1 MKKIL
6 VAAAA
11 LIMFICP
18 SRAFA
23 RTGAQ
28 LTDSV
33 KININGKQA
42 PSSLTDGYY
51 TTKINTADT
60 DLLTVE
66 ADGEIHSLYIIFDQ
80 PVSPYTISGE
90 NMQQTCG
97 ASGFIHEFIRL
108 DKPQKKIEIDLPQ
121 GILCDIYIFGRGQLP
136 DFVQQWQQPYE
147 DCDMLLLPTHAD
159 DEHLYFGPV
168 MPTYVDKGYKLQVAY
183 LNNHWGE
190 PYRPHELLNGLW
202 TAGITAYPIIPQF
215 NDMYSSSLEH
225 AKTIY
230 DPRRVEEY
238 QVELM
243 RRFKP
248 EVIIAHDI
256 NGEYGHGT
264 HMLNTDCLI
273 RALPMAADETAFPES
288 AQKYGTFSVP
298 KTYIHLY
305 RENSIVLDVDTPLET
320 FGGKTAYQIA
330 QEAFARHKSQ
340 QQWFSVEKSGPYDCR
355 LFGLH
360 SSQVGPD
367 SRGGDLFENITDFS
381 DDIPEPAPQPQSES
395 RPRPDNTGGLSVNFY
410 LIGGVLAAGL
420 ILIIINLKGADKNG
434 KSKK

>member
-1 MKKIL
+1 MKKFM
-6 VAAAA
+6 AAAA
-11 LIMFICP
+11 SLIILSCSLP
-18 SRAFA
+18 VFA
-23 RTGAQ
+23 RQDSQ
-28 LTDSV
+28 LTYTADIS
-33 KININGKQA
+33 INGQPA

-51 TTKINTADT
+51 TTKISTADT
-60 DLLTVE
+60 DILTVE
-66 ADGEIHSLYIIFDQ
+66 TDSEMHSLYIIFDQ

-90 NMQQTCG
+90 DMQQTCG
-97 ASGFIHEFIRL
+97 TAGFIHEFIRL
-108 DKPQKKIEIDLPQ
+108 DSPQTKIEIDLPQ
-121 GILCDIYIFGRGQLP
+121 GILCDIYVFGQGDLP
-136 DFVQQWQQPYE
+136 DFVQQWQEPYE

-159 DEHLYFGPV
+159 DEHLYFGPI
-168 MPTYVDKGYKLQVAY
+168 MPIYVDKGYKLQVAY

-215 NDMYSSSLEH
+215 NDMYSSSLEY

-230 DPRRVEEY
+230 DRRRIEEY
-238 QVELM
+238 QVELI

-273 RALPMAADETAFPES
+273 RSLPMAADGTAFPES
-288 AQKYGTFSVP
+288 AEKYGTFSVT

-305 RENSIVLDVDTPLET
+305 PENSIVLDIDTPLDS
-320 FGGKTAYQIA
+320 FGGKSAYEVA

-355 LFGLH
+355 LFGLY
-360 SSQVGPD
+360 SSRVGPD
-367 SRGGDLFENITDFS
+367 SQSGDLFENITNFS
-381 DDIPEPAPQPQSES
+381 DDIPEPASQPQNES

-410 LIGGVLAAGL
+410 LIGGVMAAGL
-420 ILIIINLKGADKNG
+420 ILIIINLKGADKNE